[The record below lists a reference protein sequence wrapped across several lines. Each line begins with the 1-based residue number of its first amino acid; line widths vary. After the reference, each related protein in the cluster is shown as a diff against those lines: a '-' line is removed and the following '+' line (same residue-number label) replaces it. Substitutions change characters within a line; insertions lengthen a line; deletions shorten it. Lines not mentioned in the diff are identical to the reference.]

1 MYNNPKYKPTE
12 KRVNNNWAGQQRPQK
27 VVKTKCFRWKSERC
41 AWKEVSQQDVN
52 GKASNKVT
60 VNKFSL

>member
-1 MYNNPKYKPTE
+1 MYSNLKNKPAI
-12 KRVNNNWAGQQRPQK
+12 KRVNNNWAGQQMTQN
-27 VVKTKCFRWKSERC
+27 VMKTKCFRWKSERH